1 MKIASALLLAL
12 APLTAAAQ
20 IPELGANGY
29 HRDRLDTLHRG
40 LDTYVD
46 EGKHSGLISL
56 LIHDGKIVD
65 VHTSGHRDAENDLPM
80 QRDTICRI
88 YSMSKIITSVAA
100 LTLVENGTISLDDK
114 LSNFVPG
121 FTQPKVLESTPTGS
135 ASLVDANNSITVRHL
150 LTHTSGLIYG
160 FLDSTGPI
168 GKQYNDAGIWA
179 IPTLEEFSEKIA
191 TLPLADHPGTRYH
204 YSVSTDILG
213 RVIEVASGMPFDDYL
228 QKTIFTPLEMND
240 TAFFVPADKR
250 DRLAVIYQHGD
261 DGKLTPAPAMLG
273 ADSAE
278 DVGFPSGGGGL
289 FSTIDDYA
297 RFALMLLNNGQLD
310 GKVILGR
317 KTVELMTTVNH
328 LATIG
333 TGTHQF
339 SEAHGWGL
347 GVEIRTRLDRGAS
360 PGSIGQYGWSGAAS
374 THLNIDK
381 NERTISLLF
390 CQHFPFNEHG
400 IFEKFHTLT
409 YSALK

>member
-1 MKIASALLLAL
+1 MPITRSPSA
-12 APLTAAAQ
+12 
-20 IPELGANGY
+20 I
-29 HRDRLDTLHRG
+29 
-40 LDTYVD
+40 
-46 EGKHSGLISL
+46 
-56 LIHDGKIVD
+56 
-65 VHTSGHRDAENDLPM
+65 
-80 QRDTICRI
+80 
-88 YSMSKIITSVAA
+88 
-100 LTLVENGTISLDDK
+100 
-114 LSNFVPG
+114 F
-121 FTQPKVLESTPTGS
+121 
-135 ASLVDANNSITVRHL
+135 

-191 TLPLADHPGTRYH
+191 TLPLADHPGTRYTTP
-204 YSVSTDILG
+204 VSTDILG

-339 SEAHGWGL
+339 SRSPRLGTRRRNPHPSRPWRQPRLHRPVRLVRRRLHPPQHRQKRAH
-347 GVEIRTRLDRGAS
+347 
-360 PGSIGQYGWSGAAS
+360 
-374 THLNIDK
+374 HLAP
-381 NERTISLLF
+381 LLPAL
-390 CQHFPFNEHG
+390 PFNEHG